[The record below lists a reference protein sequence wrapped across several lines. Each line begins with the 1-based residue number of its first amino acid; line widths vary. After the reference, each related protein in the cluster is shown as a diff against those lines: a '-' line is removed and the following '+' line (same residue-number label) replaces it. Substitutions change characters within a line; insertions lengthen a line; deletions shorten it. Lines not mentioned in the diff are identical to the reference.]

1 MILVGISG
9 LALLLAILFV
19 LAVAILDTTLED

>member
-1 MILVGISG
+1 MILAGISG